1 MYEIYLERRFRCGES
16 IYSILNIDREG
27 KEQRREQF
35 KKKFELFGAP
45 VSIFVYID
53 RSVGY
58 PQWSDVGMLIQN
70 ILLLAL
76 ENGLNTCA
84 QEPWASFHN
93 LVNKHTKLPKNFM
106 LFCGIAIGLHGYF
119 K

>member
-1 MYEIYLERRFRCGES
+1 M
-16 IYSILNIDREG
+16 
-27 KEQRREQF
+27 
-35 KKKFELFGAP
+35 FGAP

-58 PQWSDVGMLIQN
+58 PQWSDVGMFIQN

-93 LVNKHTKLPKNFM
+93 LVSNHTKLPKNFM
-106 LFCGIAIGLHGYF
+106 LFCGIAIGLHEYL